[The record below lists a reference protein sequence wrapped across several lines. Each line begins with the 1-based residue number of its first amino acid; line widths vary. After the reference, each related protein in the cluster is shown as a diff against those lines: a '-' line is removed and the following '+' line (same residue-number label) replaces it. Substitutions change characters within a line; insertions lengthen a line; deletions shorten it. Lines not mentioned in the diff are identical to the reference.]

1 MKIYSWGGPRN
12 VLDVMKM
19 HDLWGNSC
27 RPHCTFF
34 FFFFFL
40 SFSHL
45 FFPSFVFLSHPSCS
59 LPSSSGISSTVGS
72 LGQPWLISGT
82 WSSSTWCSPHSL
94 SSSPAPWTKMC
105 QQKRCRSC
113 RSSTMNGQKLRG
125 YMLIGQNII
134 TPSVNCVNWIIIGAK
149 RLLKV

>member
-27 RPHCTFF
+27 RLHCT
-34 FFFFFL
+34 FFFL

-82 WSSSTWCSPHSL
+82 WSSSTWCSLHSL

-105 QQKRCRSC
+105 QQKRCGSC
-113 RSSTMNGQKLRG
+113 RSSTWMDKTQR

-134 TPSVNCVNWIIIGAK
+134 TPSVNCVNWIIIGSEK
-149 RLLKV
+149 TIESVM